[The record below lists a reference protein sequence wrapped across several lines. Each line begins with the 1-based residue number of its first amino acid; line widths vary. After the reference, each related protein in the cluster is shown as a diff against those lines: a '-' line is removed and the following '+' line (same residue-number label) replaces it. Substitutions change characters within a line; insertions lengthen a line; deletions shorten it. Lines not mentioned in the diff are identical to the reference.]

1 MKRAARHVMAILLA
15 IALHEA
21 LARGLAAA
29 GLVERLL
36 SPSGPGAALALVAAL
51 ALYGLRLG
59 LLFVAPG
66 VVLARLLAALV
77 GWRRASALRR
87 AGQP

>member
-1 MKRAARHVMAILLA
+1 MTHAAKQAAALLVA
-15 IALHEA
+15 IAAHEA
-21 LARGLAAA
+21 LARALAAA

-66 VVLARLLAALV
+66 LVAARIIAALIES
-77 GWRRASALRR
+77 RRAAALRGAR
-87 AGQP
+87 AP

>member
-1 MKRAARHVMAILLA
+1 VTRAAKQAAALLVA
-15 IALHEA
+15 VALHEA

-36 SPSGPGAALALVAAL
+36 SPSGPGVALALVAAL

-66 VVLARLLAALV
+66 VVLARLVAALV
-77 GWRRASALRR
+77 GWRRAAALRR
-87 AGQP
+87 ERPP

>member
-1 MKRAARHVMAILLA
+1 MRQWARREARLWAAVAVA
-15 IALHEA
+15 VALHAA
-21 LARGLAAA
+21 LARALDRA

-36 SPSGPGAALALVAAL
+36 APSGAGAAVAAVAAL

-66 VVLARLLAALV
+66 WLLGRAVAAWV
-77 GWRRASALRR
+77 ERRRR
-87 AGQP
+87 P